1 MSAHPRRA
9 VSLDALGTL
18 VELEP
23 PAPRLVSALAAR
35 GVEIAPADAERAFR
49 AEITYY
55 LEHHLEGRD
64 ARSLD
69 DLRDRCAAVLEAE
82 LGVTGLR
89 DPMLA
94 SLRFRAFDDAV
105 PALTDLRARGLALVV
120 VSNWDCSLPGVLEE
134 AGLLGLVDGV
144 VSSAD
149 AGAAKPDPRPF
160 RRGLQLVGAPPA
172 EALHVG
178 DSPRNDVD
186 GARAAG
192 LQGLLLAREG
202 GGAIRSLRELAYLI

>member
-23 PAPRLVSALAAR
+23 PAPKLVAALGER
-35 GVEIAPADAERAFR
+35 GVEIAPEDAERAFR
-49 AEITYY
+49 AEIAYY

-82 LGVTGLR
+82 LGVGGLR
-89 DPMLA
+89 EAMLA
-94 SLRFRAFDDAV
+94 SLRFRAFADAA
-105 PALTDLRARGLALVV
+105 PALGELRSRGLALVV

-144 VSSAD
+144 VSSAE
-149 AGAAKPDPRPF
+149 AGAAKPDPAPF
-160 RRGLQLVGAPPA
+160 RRGLELAGVAPA
-172 EALHVG
+172 ESLHVG
-178 DSPRNDVD
+178 DSQRNDVD

-192 LQGLLLAREG
+192 VEAVLLARDG
-202 GGAIRSLRELAYLI
+202 GGGIRSLRELPYLI